1 MKTKNFPFAVL
12 GLILMMFPLN
22 ACAANKAQIP
32 IPATSTMTLMILAT
46 ETPVSTSTL
55 APTASFTSPAPTYTP
70 GGPFPVGTYEPM
82 KVLYINKLEFHEDG
96 TFRYTLDSQSGGGS
110 VSGTYVLN
118 GNEIVLNEAQTGPCA
133 GFPGTYSWGFD
144 GSVLF
149 LKAIEDKC
157 PLPHKLPLQRGWVKQ
172 S

>member
-1 MKTKNFPFAVL
+1 MKTKNLSFAVCGFML
-12 GLILMMFPLN
+12 LMIPLN
-22 ACAANKAQIP
+22 ACATTKPQISKP
-32 IPATSTMTLMILAT
+32 ATATVTLMIPATETLL
-46 ETPVSTSTL
+46 STSTL

-118 GNEIVLNEAQTGPCA
+118 GNEITLNEAQTGPCA
-133 GFPGTYSWGFD
+133 GFPGIYSWSFD
-144 GSVLF
+144 GSALF

-172 S
+172 P

>member
-1 MKTKNFPFAVL
+1 METKSFPFAVL
-12 GLILMMFPLN
+12 GLILIMILLN
-22 ACAANKAQIP
+22 ACGVSPPQTSM
-32 IPATSTMTLMILAT
+32 PATSTVTLMIPAT
-46 ETPVSTSTL
+46 ETPISTSTL

-70 GGPFPVGTYEPM
+70 GGPFPAGTYEPM
-82 KVLYINKLEFHEDG
+82 KVLYINKLEFHVDG

-133 GFPGTYSWGFD
+133 GFPGIYSWSFD
-144 GSVLF
+144 GTVLF

-172 S
+172 P